1 MELFN
6 SNSVIRTILLN
17 NDILLNT
24 ILLITILLITILLNN
39 DVYVPH
45 NRFVYCHL

>member
-24 ILLITILLITILLNN
+24 ILLITILLNN